1 MALLEFFLAAAGAWI
16 VAADIF
22 QRIAHRILM
31 AVVAVGSVHMAV
43 AGIMVMSMGMGM
55 LMVAVRGMD
64 MGFVG
69 HCSYSGM
76 KLPGMIS
83 PERDR
88 CTLRVNHEPAST

>member
-1 MALLEFFLAAAGAWI
+1 MALLEFFLAAAWAWI

-43 AGIMVMSMGMGM
+43 AVVMLMV
-55 LMVAVRGMD
+55 MVAVRAMD

>member
-1 MALLEFFLAAAGAWI
+1 MALLEFFLAAAWAWI

-43 AGIMVMSMGMGM
+43 IVVMLMVMLMV
-55 LMVAVRGMD
+55 MVAVRAMD

>member
-1 MALLEFFLAAAGAWI
+1 MALLEFLLAAAWAWI
-16 VAADIF
+16 VAANVF

-31 AVVAVGSVHMAV
+31 AVVAVGSVPMAV
-43 AGIMVMSMGMGM
+43 AVVMLMV
-55 LMVAVRGMD
+55 MVAVRAMD